1 MDKIWELLGTLG
13 IWIVGMIVNKQ
24 VKDTKA
30 KQEYLA
36 YLKKIEQ
43 GLGVSA
49 RLNQDDR
56 DQVADLDNQSGKKK

>member
-1 MDKIWELLGTLG
+1 MDKIWGLLGTLG

-49 RLNQDDR
+49 RLNEDDR
-56 DQVADLDNQSGKKK
+56 DQVADLDKQSGKKK